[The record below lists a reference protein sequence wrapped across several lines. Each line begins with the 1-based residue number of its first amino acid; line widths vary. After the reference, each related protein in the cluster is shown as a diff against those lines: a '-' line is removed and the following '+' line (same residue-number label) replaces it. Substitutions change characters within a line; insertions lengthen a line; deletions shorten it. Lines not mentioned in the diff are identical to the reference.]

1 MSSPSR
7 SNVKGLPSTV
17 AGTSTSRCVSFTC
30 LPGQK
35 EQGLSKIASISAGSG
50 GAVPTSPKYCVHSF
64 GPIAMDGIGVDA
76 GTSSSVDFREYGCR
90 GRAGCWHFLFSLDV
104 GTSFDVMESGPMAT
118 DEIDATESGTMPMAG
133 VDVMESETT
142 VVDEIDAME
151 SGTMPMAGVDVME
164 SGPMATDEIDAT
176 ESGTVPM
183 TGVDVMESGTTVVD
197 EIDAMESGTMPMAGV
212 DVMESGPWLLIS
224 RPIGG
229 LGFSTTACKPG
240 LQLCNNRPRRR
251 STATQ
256 RWYWG

>member
-76 GTSSSVDFREYGCR
+76 GASSSVDFREYGCR

-164 SGPMATDEIDAT
+164 SGP
-176 ESGTVPM
+176 
-183 TGVDVMESGTTVVD
+183 
-197 EIDAMESGTMPMAGV
+197 
-212 DVMESGPWLLIS
+212 WLLIS

-229 LGFSTTACKPG
+229 LGFCTTACKPG